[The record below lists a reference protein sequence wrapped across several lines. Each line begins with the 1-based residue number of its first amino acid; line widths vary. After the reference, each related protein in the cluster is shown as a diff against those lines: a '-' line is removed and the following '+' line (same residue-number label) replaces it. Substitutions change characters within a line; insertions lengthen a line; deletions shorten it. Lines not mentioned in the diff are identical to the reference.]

1 MKTENIEIGGIPA
14 VIFGDNSLKLF
25 LFIHGQG
32 GSKDEAGRFA
42 EIAVPFGYQVLGI
55 DLPEHGGRQD
65 GAKFLPWEVVPELEH
80 VMKYAKGRWGSI
92 SIRAIS
98 IGAWFSMLAFKGE
111 KIDKCLFSSP
121 LVDMENMISNL
132 MKWSGVSEERLQ
144 KEKEIP
150 TDFGQTLSWR
160 YLCYAREHKVHA
172 YCHDTAVLYA
182 TGDEL
187 IPKTVIE
194 RFVSDNSCRIQLI
207 DGGEHWLHTPDE
219 IEIMNRWEEKELKF

>member
-14 VIFGDNSLKLF
+14 VILGADSSKAF

-42 EIAVPFGYQVLGI
+42 ELAVPYGYQVLGI
-55 DLPEHGGRQD
+55 DLPEHGVRHD
-65 GAKFLPWEVVPELEH
+65 GTKFLPWEVVPELER
-80 VMKYAKGRWGSI
+80 VMKYAKGRWKSI
-92 SIRAIS
+92 SVRAIS

-132 MKWSGVSEERLQ
+132 MKLSGVSEERLQ

-160 YLCYAREHKVHA
+160 YLCYAREHEVHA
-172 YCHDTAVLYA
+172 YCPDTAVLYA

-187 IPKTVIE
+187 IPKAVID
-194 RFVSDNSCRIQLI
+194 RFVSDNSCRLQLI

-219 IEIMNRWEEKELKF
+219 IELMNRWEEKELKF